1 LVFDQELHDRLLTDV
16 VNAPAETPQYT
27 LFNVLAKQEAQTLLA
42 TSKEYF

>member
-1 LVFDQELHDRLLTDV
+1 LLTEV
-16 VNAPAETPQYT
+16 LNAPVEVPGFT

>member
-1 LVFDQELHDRLLTDV
+1 VFDQELHDGLLTEV
-16 VNAPAETPQYT
+16 LSAPADAPLYT